1 MKNKKVTYL
10 LLVLSVV
17 IWGTAGWKVYKAF
30 NVQVEQ
36 PVIKQ
41 NAKNIKKDSITLLL
55 NYRDPFLGNYSITA
69 ALVDTVPI
77 KKKTVSNV
85 TPPKKIEP
93 EALDIQFKGIMNIG
107 KIPMA
112 ILQKA
117 DKILTLKTGDEVD
130 GYKITKIEENK
141 IVLNKE
147 RKKYEIPIQ

>member
-17 IWGTAGWKVYKAF
+17 IWGVAGWKVYKAF

-55 NYRDPFLGNYSITA
+55 NYRDPFLGSYSITS
-69 ALVDTVPI
+69 ALVDTVPL

-85 TPPKKIEP
+85 APPKKVEP

-117 DKILTLKTGDEVD
+117 GKILTLKTGDEVD